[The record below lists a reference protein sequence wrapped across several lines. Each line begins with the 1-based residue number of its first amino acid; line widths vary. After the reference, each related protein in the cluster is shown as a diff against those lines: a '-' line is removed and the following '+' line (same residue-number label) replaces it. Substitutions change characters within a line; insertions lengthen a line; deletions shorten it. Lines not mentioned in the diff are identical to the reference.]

1 VVKPDALILIVDDE
15 ETIRSSL
22 KEALSEEG
30 HEVFVAQDCEEAF
43 KKIEDILPD
52 LILVD
57 LRMPGMDGMTMLEKV
72 RAKDPTMLVIVMTG
86 YGTIDSAVEAMKLG
100 AYDYLAKPFKLDHLK
115 LVVEKALG
123 TQALRRE
130 VLELRA
136 KQQRDY
142 GGESNGQL
150 VGQSEQIKKIYRF
163 IKQVSKSSTST
174 VLIHGESGTGK
185 ELVAK
190 AIHNT
195 STRKEHHFMEIN
207 CAALTESL
215 LEAELFGYEKGSF
228 TGAAAAGKPGL
239 FEVANKGTVFLDEI
253 GEMSISLQSKLL
265 RVLQERRFKRVG
277 GVHDIEV
284 DIRVVAST
292 NRNLEE
298 EVEKGTF
305 RKDLFYRLN
314 VLPVYIPPLRERK
327 DDIVVLTKHFI
338 QRFNVE
344 FSKNVRQVSEQ
355 TEKML
360 LDYGW
365 PGNVRELRNVIER
378 AVLLLSGDTITPEH
392 VMICPEKKVYK
403 EGTDGAE
410 PVLESR
416 SMEEMEKMLICKVLK
431 DTSWR
436 RTEAAKILGINR
448 TTLYNKIKEYG
459 LKSE

>member
-1 VVKPDALILIVDDE
+1 MIVDDE
-15 ETIRSSL
+15 ETIRLSL

-30 HEVFVAQDCEEAF
+30 HEVIDARNSDEAF

-57 LRMPGMDGMTMLEKV
+57 LRMPGMNGMTLLEKV
-72 RAKDPTMLVIVMTG
+72 KAKDPTMLVIVMTG
-86 YGTIDSAVEAMKLG
+86 YGTIDSAVESMKLG

-115 LVVEKALG
+115 LVVAKALG
-123 TQALRRE
+123 AQALRRE

-136 KQQRDY
+136 QQRDY
-142 GGESNGQL
+142 GGYSNGVL
-150 VGQSEQIKKIYRF
+150 VGQSEQMKRIYRF
-163 IKQVSKSSTST
+163 IKQVSRSSTST

-185 ELVAK
+185 ELVAR

-195 STRKEHHFMEIN
+195 SSRKDYRFMEIN

-228 TGAAAAGKPGL
+228 TGAAATGKLGL

-253 GEMSISLQSKLL
+253 GEMSISLQAKLL
-265 RVLQERRFKRVG
+265 RVLQEWRFKRVG
-277 GVHDIEV
+277 GVNDIEV
-284 DIRVVAST
+284 DIRIIAST

-298 EVEKGTF
+298 EVKQGTF

-314 VLPVYIPPLRERK
+314 VLPIYIPPLRERK
-327 DDIVVLTKHFI
+327 DDIIILTKHFL
-338 QRFNVE
+338 QKFNTE
-344 FSKNVRQVSEQ
+344 FGKNIYQISEQ
-355 TEKML
+355 VEKML
-360 LDYGW
+360 LDYEW

-378 AVLLLSGDTITPEH
+378 AVLLSSGDTLSTEH
-392 VMICPEKKVYK
+392 VMICPEKKEYVDK
-403 EGTDGAE
+403 SE
-410 PVLESR
+410 PVLEGR
-416 SMEEMEKMLICKVLK
+416 SMADMEKMLISKVLK
-431 DTSWR
+431 ETSWR

-459 LKSE
+459 LKSEQL

>member
-1 VVKPDALILIVDDE
+1 MKSGAVILIVDDE
-15 ETIRSSL
+15 ETIRLSL

-30 HEVFVAQDCEEAF
+30 HEVIEARNCEEAF
-43 KKIEDILPD
+43 KKIEEVLPD
-52 LILVD
+52 LILAD
-57 LRMPGMDGMTMLEKV
+57 LRMPGMNGLTLLEKV
-72 RAKDPTMLVIVMTG
+72 KAKDPTMLVIVMTG

-115 LVVEKALG
+115 LVVAKALS

-136 KQQRDY
+136 QQQYDY
-142 GGESNGQL
+142 GGHPNGVL
-150 VGQSEQIKKIYRF
+150 VGQSEQMKKIYRF

-185 ELVAK
+185 ELVAR

-195 STRKEHHFMEIN
+195 SNRKDYRFMEIN

-228 TGAAAAGKPGL
+228 TGAAVTGKPGL

-253 GEMSISLQSKLL
+253 GEMSISLQAKLL
-265 RVLQERRFKRVG
+265 RALQERRFKRVG
-277 GVHDIEV
+277 GVNDIEV
-284 DIRVVAST
+284 DIRVIAST

-298 EVEKGTF
+298 EVKKGTF

-314 VLPVYIPPLRERK
+314 VLPIYIPPLRERN
-327 DDIVVLTKHFI
+327 DDIIILAKHFL
-338 QRFNVE
+338 QKFNVE
-344 FSKNVRQVSEQ
+344 FGKNIRQISEQ
-355 TEKML
+355 VEKML
-360 LDYGW
+360 SDYNW
-365 PGNVRELRNVIER
+365 PGNVRELKNVIER
-378 AVLLLSGDTITPEH
+378 AVLLSNGDTLSPEH
-392 VMICPEKKVYK
+392 VMICAGEKEPV
-403 EGTDGAE
+403 DVSE
-410 PVLESR
+410 PVLESC
-416 SMEEMEKMLICKVLK
+416 SLANMEKMLISRVLNE
-431 DTSWR
+431 TSWR

-459 LKSE
+459 LKAE